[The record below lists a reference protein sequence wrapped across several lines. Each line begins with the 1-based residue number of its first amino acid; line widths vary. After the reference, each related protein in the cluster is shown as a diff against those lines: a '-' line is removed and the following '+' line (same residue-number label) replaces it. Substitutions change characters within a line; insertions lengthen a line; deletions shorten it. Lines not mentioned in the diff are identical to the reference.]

1 MRFDRIVNTLAMIF
15 CDAETGQF
23 FFAELSYEL
32 TVFFLANSKW
42 NHYAYCFLHVD
53 IQMFKQE
60 KVFFMVHAFGF
71 IDYSRWITAK
81 FHLSPKN

>member
-23 FFAELSYEL
+23 FFR
-32 TVFFLANSKW
+32 TKANSKK

-60 KVFFMVHAFGF
+60 KVFFVVHAFGF

-81 FHLSPKN
+81 FHLSPKI